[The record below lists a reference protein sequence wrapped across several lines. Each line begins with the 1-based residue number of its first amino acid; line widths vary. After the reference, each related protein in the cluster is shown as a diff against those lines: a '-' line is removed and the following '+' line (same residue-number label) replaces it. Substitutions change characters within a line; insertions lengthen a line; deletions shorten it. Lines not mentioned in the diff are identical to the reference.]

1 MAALILGCGAV
12 ALLVAHR
19 PRARAPRMMAS
30 DALRAQFARHYES
43 DQRKAE
49 ALAELTGK
57 AAFRA
62 AQDRGLEL
70 FSKCKRRAVLDS
82 TTTVEAELAVEA
94 KGCKARAQSA
104 TARRRKARPQSSP
117 R

>member
-1 MAALILGCGAV
+1 MALILGCGAV

-19 PRARAPRMMAS
+19 PRARAPRMMA
-30 DALRAQFARHYES
+30 DELRAQFARYYES

-82 TTTVEAELAVEA
+82 TTTVEGASAEL
-94 KGCKARAQSA
+94 R
-104 TARRRKARPQSSP
+104 TARLK
-117 R
+117 